1 MLKTGLL
8 AMGQWWKVNDIYYP
22 LILPSLPLSLCLL
35 SSYLVPGTALRK
47 GHAQIQK
54 AKRGKKNHCLHFHSF
69 GSVFFLELPSLSWWS
84 GHKAQYMVVNHQ
96 TAGREEGYLVI
107 HREQTSHL
115 ILNVCPDLANFS
127 QSKTL
132 YQRGAY
138 HDSHVWILIS
148 SKNIS
153 TSKTG
158 SEQI

>member
-1 MLKTGLL
+1 MTFTIRWFFPPCPFPYAYWAATLCQALHYV
-8 AMGQWWKVNDIYYP
+8 KVM
-22 LILPSLPLSLCLL
+22 
-35 SSYLVPGTALRK
+35 RK
-47 GHAQIQK
+47 SRKQK
-54 AKRGKKNHCLHFHSF
+54 GEKKNHCLHFHSF

-115 ILNVCPDLANFS
+115 ILNVCPDLAYFS